1 MYEPLDNTAPL
12 WPDECDHNSLDP
24 TSFVGT
30 FKMLHGEGRRELV
43 VDVYVFDALGNP
55 MAQGLC
61 LRYGSEHHYSTVRV
75 NQMFDH
81 PIGMEYDGGLF
92 RCARTF
98 LLSRGTFR
106 WQPEAAAS
114 EAT

>member
-1 MYEPLDNTAPL
+1 
-12 WPDECDHNSLDP
+12 
-24 TSFVGT
+24 
-30 FKMLHGEGRRELV
+30 
-43 VDVYVFDALGNP
+43 
-55 MAQGLC
+55 
-61 LRYGSEHHYSTVRV
+61 
-75 NQMFDH
+75 MFDH

-106 WQPEAAAS
+106 WQPETAAS

>member
-1 MYEPLDNTAPL
+1 MYEPLDNTTPH
-12 WPDECDHNSLDP
+12 WPDDGGHDTLDP
-24 TSFVGT
+24 ASFVGT
-30 FKMLHGEGRRELV
+30 FKMFHHDREAI
-43 VDVYVFDALGNP
+43 VDVYVYDALGDP
-55 MAQGLC
+55 LSQGIC
-61 LRYGSEHHYSTVRV
+61 LRQGTDHLYSTVRV

-106 WQPEAAAS
+106 WQPVAAVAHDN
-114 EAT
+114 